1 MAVLYPFL
9 KVTGTSWYTHPDPR
23 EQRSKEVL
31 GCTNAWRFEYE
42 NFTQDYPPWSRRS
55 SHEPANQRV
64 SRAFSFNDVTS
75 TSGIPGH
82 KSRLFESIKPL
93 CGLPLIVQV
102 LLVPHE
108 PTMEWKRLVL
118 KFATNDRV
126 TYLKGDLRNTTDLTR
141 ASAHTASSC
150 FILTNR

>member
-1 MAVLYPFL
+1 M
-9 KVTGTSWYTHPDPR
+9 
-23 EQRSKEVL
+23 
-31 GCTNAWRFEYE
+31 N
-42 NFTQDYPPWSRRS
+42 RRS
-55 SHEPANQRV
+55 VDFINATHSCPILGVMPA
-64 SRAFSFNDVTS
+64 RANN
-75 TSGIPGH
+75 
-82 KSRLFESIKPL
+82 L
-93 CGLPLIVQV
+93 QV